1 MPDLPGSPHSTS
13 TVLIVDTDG
22 IGVVDQRAALATAG
36 FSLVEAHN
44 SPAALALAST
54 TAIGLAVLC
63 HNGGCADALSL
74 ASSLFSEHRI
84 HSVFVSAHTAGPD
97 PAALAAAG
105 AIGYLPR
112 SVAGGDFVRAVHAAI
127 SRAAELAQLRLSEE
141 RMRAALLAERDI
153 NTAIGILMERLRLS
167 REAAFSRLRMY
178 ARSHRVR
185 IVDVSRAL
193 AGGEA
198 EGHRIMEQLTADPRL
213 QIRTQSDPD

>member
-1 MPDLPGSPHSTS
+1 MPLPEDLMPDLPGSPHSTS

-97 PAALAAAG
+97 PAALAGCAG
-105 AIGYLPR
+105 
-112 SVAGGDFVRAVHAAI
+112 S
-127 SRAAELAQLRLSEE
+127 LRDGPPSPEG
-141 RMRAALLAERDI
+141 RRD
-153 NTAIGILMERLRLS
+153 A
-167 REAAFSRLRMY
+167 
-178 ARSHRVR
+178 
-185 IVDVSRAL
+185 
-193 AGGEA
+193 
-198 EGHRIMEQLTADPRL
+198 ADP
-213 QIRTQSDPD
+213 SGAG